1 MIDCVVSIDA
11 FEKQG
16 VVLKV
21 MSQSPRLRD
30 NVKNIGIDQSLSN
43 SALFEHICLQNINK
57 LYKHDWKCD
66 NQQQLKD
73 ILEAAMFYTNEGF
86 TDNSPRYP
94 MTPTTA
100 KKPTARKSLSIH
112 LHIRCE
118 KENCYPLS
126 QIC

>member
-43 SALFEHICLQNINK
+43 SALFEHICLQSIKK
-57 LYKHDWKCD
+57 LYKHTGKCD
-66 NQQQLKD
+66 YQKQLKD
-73 ILEAAMFYTNEGF
+73 ILDAAIFLY
-86 TDNSPRYP
+86 Y
-94 MTPTTA
+94 
-100 KKPTARKSLSIH
+100 
-112 LHIRCE
+112 
-118 KENCYPLS
+118 
-126 QIC
+126 